1 MVEFDSLPSVVASDA
16 RGVSSSPQAT
26 LRRAHRMH
34 QMITVMQRVAHRL
47 GMRDTAMALDLAA
60 AGAEVDIEAMLAAE
74 TQRRLSA

>member
-16 RGVSSSPQAT
+16 QTVPSSQVT

-34 QMITVMQRVAHRL
+34 QMITVMQRVANRL

-60 AGAEVDIEAMLAAE
+60 AGAEVDSEARLAAE